1 MKTLPGLAIAAALAA
16 LAPAFAQAP
25 KPATAPPAVQK
36 EFDGFIGKF
45 RAALKANDPLA
56 VAAMTRLPF
65 MGDASVQDAAQFRAK
80 AYPRDFTA
88 KNRACLQR
96 NKPVYD
102 RDGNK
107 NEIYAI
113 VCGGD
118 VFTFTKGPTG
128 FLLTDVDV
136 AD

>member
-1 MKTLPGLAIAAALAA
+1 MKTLPGLVIAATFACLS
-16 LAPAFAQAP
+16 PVFAQAP
-25 KPATAPPAVQK
+25 AKATASPAVQK

-45 RAALKANDPLA
+45 RAALKANDPTA
-56 VAAMTRLPF
+56 VAALTRLPY
-65 MGDASVQDAAQFRAK
+65 MGDASVSDAAQFRAK
-80 AYPRDFTA
+80 VYPREFTA
-88 KNRACLQR
+88 KNRTCLQR
-96 NKPVYD
+96 TKPVYD

-118 VFTFTKGPTG
+118 VFTFTKTQAG

>member
-25 KPATAPPAVQK
+25 RPAKASPAVQK

-45 RAALKANDPLA
+45 RAALKANDA
-56 VAAMTRLPF
+56 VAVAGLTRLPY
-65 MGDASVQDAAQFRAK
+65 MGDASIGDAAQFRAK
-80 AYPRDFTA
+80 VYPREFTA

-96 NKPVYD
+96 TRPVYD

-118 VFTFTKGPTG
+118 VFTFTKTPTG

>member
-1 MKTLPGLAIAAALAA
+1 MKTLPGLAIAAVLAA
-16 LAPAFAQAP
+16 LTPAFAQAP
-25 KPATAPPAVQK
+25 KPASASPAVQK

-45 RAALKANDPLA
+45 RAALKANDA
-56 VAAMTRLPF
+56 VAVAGLTRLPY
-65 MGDASVQDAAQFRAK
+65 MGDASIGDAAQFRAK
-80 AYPRDFTA
+80 VYPREFTA

-96 NKPVYD
+96 TRPVYD

-118 VFTFTKGPTG
+118 VFTFTKTPTG

>member
-1 MKTLPGLAIAAALAA
+1 MKTLPGLVIAAVLAC
-16 LAPAFAQAP
+16 LSPAFAQAP
-25 KPATAPPAVQK
+25 KPATASPAVQK

-45 RAALKANDPLA
+45 RAALKANDA
-56 VAAMTRLPF
+56 VAVAGLTRLPY
-65 MGDASVQDAAQFRAK
+65 MGDASIGDAAQFRAK
-80 AYPRDFTA
+80 VYPREFTA
-88 KNRACLQR
+88 KNRTCLQR
-96 NKPVYD
+96 TKPVYD

-118 VFTFTKGPTG
+118 VFTFTKTPTG
-128 FLLTDVDV
+128 FLLTDVDI